1 MITDSTVESGRDFFL
16 ALSDDEPPAEVE
28 LLPAPGVGVAAK
40 EPPWDRVVFAGFSF
54 SKTIKGIMLIKQLP

>member
-16 ALSDDEPPAEVE
+16 ALSDDDPPAEVE

-40 EPPWDRVVFAGFSF
+40 EPP
-54 SKTIKGIMLIKQLP
+54 